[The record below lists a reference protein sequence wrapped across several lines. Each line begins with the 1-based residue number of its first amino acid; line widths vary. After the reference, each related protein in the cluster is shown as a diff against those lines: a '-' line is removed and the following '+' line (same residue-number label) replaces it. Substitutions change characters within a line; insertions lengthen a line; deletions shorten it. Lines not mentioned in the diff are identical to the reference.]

1 MAIEPI
7 LPILVIEDDPALS
20 ERFGTILESGG
31 YPVVCVN
38 SETDIF
44 RLLSSSR
51 VSAVICGTIN
61 RDDIDVMDFLTSLI
75 QYHPDLSK
83 RVIVLTS
90 RPSDRSLA
98 NRADVGWSFLK
109 KPFSTKRFLSAIRT
123 KIGEPPVTER
133 ILVADD
139 EEPIREIMSLM
150 LSLAG
155 YRCRHVSG
163 GTQALKLLESG
174 EKFDLITSDICNS
187 EMDGPLFLEQIQR
200 KFPEIPVLMIHAVH
214 DISVSLACIRNGAYD
229 YLLKPFERE
238 QLIFSVR
245 RPLETRRLKQE
256 NRALRAKVAQLGKA
270 SALTSL

>member
-7 LPILVIEDDPALS
+7 LPILVIEDDPAWS
-20 ERFGTILESGG
+20 ERLATILESGG

-38 SETDIF
+38 SETDIL

-51 VSAVICGTIN
+51 VSGVVCGTIN
-61 RDDIDVMDFLTSLI
+61 RDDIDAMDFLTSLI
-75 QYHPDLSK
+75 QHSPDLSK
-83 RVIVLTS
+83 GVVVLTS
-90 RPSDRSLA
+90 RLSDRSLA
-98 NRADVGWSFLK
+98 KRGDVGWSFVK
-109 KPFSTKRFLSAIRT
+109 KPFSHKRFLSEIRT

-139 EEPIREIMSLM
+139 EEPIREIMAFM

-238 QLIFSVR
+238 QLIFAVR
-245 RPLETRRLKQE
+245 RALETRRLKQE
-256 NRALRAKVAQLGKA
+256 NRALRAKVAQLAKT
-270 SALTSL
+270 SALTSI